1 MPRAQVDKRTL
12 RTQEA
17 LRDALLELIIERGYE
32 KSSVQ
37 DILDRACIGRAT
49 FYTHYRNKED
59 LLKRSLDVLHEH
71 LIGEWKC
78 SAKDG
83 AQTERSLGFSLTFFR
98 HVDGHRKLY
107 RAIVGRESGAIVD
120 RQMRRLLFDL
130 VKLEISD
137 QGRKGRNDLRADMA
151 AQYVVGALMSTVT
164 WWLDHNTPFSPEQ
177 IDNLFRQMT
186 LPALQSFRGS
196 HVP

>member
-1 MPRAQVDKRTL
+1 MAEAKVDKRTL

-32 KSSVQ
+32 NSSVQ
-37 DILDRACIGRAT
+37 DILDRARIGRAT
-49 FYTHYRNKED
+49 FYTHYGSKED

-71 LIGEWKC
+71 LIGEWKA
-78 SAKDG
+78 SSKAG
-83 AQTERSLGFSLTFFR
+83 ARAEAPLGFSLTFFR

-120 RQMRRLLFDL
+120 RQMRRLLADL
-130 VKLEISD
+130 VKLEISSP
-137 QGRKGRNDLRADMA
+137 GRKSQNDIRADMA

-164 WWLDHNTPFSPEQ
+164 WWLDRNIKFSPEQ
-177 IDNLFRQMT
+177 LDGLFRQMT
-186 LPALQSFRGS
+186 LPALQSFRAM
-196 HVP
+196 VMP